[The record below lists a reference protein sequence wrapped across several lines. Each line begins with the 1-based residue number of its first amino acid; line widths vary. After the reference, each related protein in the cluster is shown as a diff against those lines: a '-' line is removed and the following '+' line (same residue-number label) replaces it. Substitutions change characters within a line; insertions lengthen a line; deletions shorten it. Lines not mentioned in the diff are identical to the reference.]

1 MPKFLTN
8 VDLCKN
14 ELQNA
19 RIQNLSTHPS
29 NPVGGQIYYNTA
41 DKTIYM
47 YNGSTWVDMGLIFTN
62 KSVLDA
68 ITAAFTTALKTKLDG
83 IETGANKTTVVNNL
97 TSTSTTSALA
107 ANQGKILNDGK
118 VDKVSGKGLS
128 ANDFTNTLKT
138 KLDGIEAGANKYIHP
153 GSGTNPHGTTK
164 ADIGLDKVDN
174 KSSATIRGELTKAN
188 VTNGLG
194 YTPIKDGGVPEVQVG
209 LESGKPTATGSG
221 LLYVATDSQRI
232 WHDDAVSKE
241 WIMLG
246 GSSLT
251 PGEET
256 VNFIVRQ
263 EEFVATEGQETF
275 HLLKGS
281 YVPNSNSISW
291 FMEGIKQSNAS
302 LQEISSTS
310 FKLIGG
316 VPKDSKVLVEY
327 YELMI
332 GYPYPVHGE
341 DHLTGGFDPIPKATA
356 SKDGLMPKEDKSKL
370 AGIETGANKYTH
382 PSTHPPSIIAQNSSN
397 RFVTDAEKTKWNKVD
412 DKADK
417 SYTDTELNK
426 KSDKTHNHTLSSL
439 SEKSYDS
446 LTNKPTLGTVASKNT
461 GTASGQIPILG
472 TGGKLDT
479 AVLPPLAITEPFV
492 VNTESAMLA
501 LDVQTG
507 DLAIR
512 TDINKTF
519 ILAEEP
525 ASKLSNWIEIL
536 TPPDAVKSVNGKTG
550 IVTLSKSDVGL
561 GNVDNKSSS
570 TIRGEITS
578 SNVTTALGFTPVTN
592 ARKVAGKALTA
603 DVTITKS
610 DVGLSNVTN
619 DKQATKAEFDS
630 HNGDTTKHIT
640 SSERTTWNA
649 KTGKYVA
656 NIGNGSATEFALTHN
671 LNTKDIA
678 VGIEEVSTGEMVFA
692 DIVKTSVN
700 AIKVLFASAPTSN
713 QYRVTV
719 VG

>member
-47 YNGSTWVDMGLIFTN
+47 YNGSTWVDMGLMFTN

-68 ITAAFTTALKTKLDG
+68 ITAAFTTAMKTKLDG
-83 IETGANKTTVVNNL
+83 IETGANKTTIVNHL
-97 TSTSTTSALA
+97 EDSRTDVALSAA
-107 ANQGKILNDGK
+107 QGFVLDNKKI
-118 VDKVSGKGLS
+118 DKVSGKGLS

-164 ADIGLDKVDN
+164 ADVGLSNVEN

-194 YTPIKDGGVPEVQVG
+194 YTPIKDSGVPEVQVG

-221 LLYVATDSQRI
+221 LLYVATDSQRL
-232 WHDDAVSKE
+232 WHDDTVSKE

-275 HLLKGS
+275 HFLKGS

-291 FMEGIKQSNAS
+291 FMHGIKQPNSA
-302 LQEISSTS
+302 LEELSSTS
-310 FKLIGG
+310 FKIRGG
-316 VPKDSKVLVEY
+316 VPGDTNIIVEY

-341 DHLTGGFDPIPKATA
+341 DHLTDGFDPIPKATA

-397 RFVTDAEKTKWNKVD
+397 RFVSDTEKTKWNKID

-426 KSDKTHNHTLSSL
+426 KSDTTHNHTLASL
-439 SEKSYDS
+439 SEKSYNS
-446 LTNKPTLGTVASKNT
+446 LTDKPSLGTVASKNT

-479 AVLPPLAITEPFV
+479 VILPALAITETFV
-492 VNTESAMLA
+492 KGTQAEMLA
-501 LDVQTG
+501 LTAQEGDVCV
-507 DLAIR
+507 R
-512 TDINKTF
+512 TDLSKAF
-519 ILAEEP
+519 ILKQEP
-525 ASKLSNWIEIL
+525 ASTLANWQEL
-536 TPPDAVKSVNGKTG
+536 LNPESPVQSVAGKVG
-550 IVTLSKSDVGL
+550 AVTLTKGDVGL

-713 QYRVTV
+713 QYRATV